1 MLLVVLSVLVILLGC
16 EKQEGRLT
24 IAVGGAPEE
33 VSYWEKLIE
42 DFERE
47 SGIEVDL
54 IRQPTDT
61 DLRRQG
67 LVVALSSK
75 KPDPD
80 VFLMD
85 VAWLGQFIS
94 SGWLAELKGFDLEP
108 FFPEVLKVDRMG
120 GKLYALPVYV
130 DCGVLY
136 YRKDLLKE
144 FGCRVPERWTELVDC
159 SLKVQ
164 SAMKKR
170 VGDFYGFVWQGAQ
183 YEGLVCTFLEFSA
196 SAGGSFEDLASKE
209 NIRALTFMKDLI
221 HRYKISPP
229 NTYTEMK
236 EEEVRIYFQSGRALF
251 ERNWPYAWK
260 LHNSPESPVKGKI
273 GVSVLPKF
281 EGGRHA
287 SCLGGWHIGISRY
300 SDKKREALK
309 LLKFIVSK
317 EVQKRLALNLGWNP
331 GRRDVYEDR
340 ELKERLPHLKA
351 VREACSYAVSRPP
364 LPYYTRFSEVL
375 RKYVNAA
382 IGGRMSPEEALKRAN
397 EEIEELERLYR

>member
-1 MLLVVLSVLVILLGC
+1 MLLVVLSIFVILLGC
-16 EKQEGRLT
+16 EKREEKLT

-33 VSYWEKLIE
+33 VSYWEELIE
-42 DFERE
+42 NFEKE
-47 SGIEVDL
+47 KGIKVDL

-94 SGWLAELKGFDLEP
+94 SGWLAELEGFDTEP
-108 FFPEVLKVDRMG
+108 FFPEVLRVDRVEE
-120 GKLYALPVYV
+120 KLYALPVYV

-136 YRKDLLKE
+136 YRRDLLEE
-144 FGCRVPERWTELVDC
+144 FGCKVPERWEELVDC

-164 SAMKKR
+164 KVMRKR
-170 VGDFYGFVWQGAQ
+170 IGDFYGFVWQGAQ
-183 YEGLVCTFLEFSA
+183 YEGLVCTFLEFST
-196 SAGGSFEDLASKE
+196 SAGGNLENLVSEE
-209 NIRALTFMKDLI
+209 NIRALTFMRDLI
-221 HRYKISPP
+221 HRYKVSPP

-260 LHNSPESPVKGKI
+260 LHNSPESPVKGKVN
-273 GVSVLPKF
+273 VSILPRF

-300 SDKKREALK
+300 SDRKREALE
-309 LLKFIVSK
+309 LLRFIVSK
-317 EVQKRLALNLGWNP
+317 EVQKKLALNLGCNP
-331 GRRDVYEDR
+331 GRTDVYEDSEIR
-340 ELKERLPHLKA
+340 ERLPHLG
-351 VREACSYAVSRPP
+351 VVGEACSYAVSRPP

-382 IGGRMSPEEALKRAN
+382 IGGRISPEEALKRAS
-397 EEIEELERLYR
+397 EEIEGLKRLYR